1 MKAEEYEEQ
10 KEIRFFDKKSGK
22 LIAYI
27 SQPNIKDANNE
38 LVYDSIHYEMES
50 LKKYEYYF
58 ISAVVSI
65 VVTKEAI
72 DVVSAKR
79 HKTKE
84 YNPDPYGRKNQKK
97 QGEKIKIR
105 IEQKKTTNLKTIIRL

>member
-58 ISAVVSI
+58 
-65 VVTKEAI
+65 TFWWF
-72 DVVSAKR
+72 R
-79 HKTKE
+79 
-84 YNPDPYGRKNQKK
+84 
-97 QGEKIKIR
+97 
-105 IEQKKTTNLKTIIRL
+105 